1 MLHFNHLQ
9 KLTTTA
15 VALNLLAASV
25 PARAADYAP
34 IDCSKASSPAE
45 RAICR
50 SYPLGQAEAR
60 MATMFGVVTS
70 LVAMGQRGDIG
81 EAQRKWLKER
91 NACGDDSACIA
102 RLPISHHR
110 SVRGPRCDRVA
121 RSILNIARFD
131 SRRRH
136 RPSLYLHID
145 SVFVSDAA
153 S

>member
-1 MLHFNHLQ
+1 MLDYNNLRT
-9 KLTTTA
+9 LTGGA
-15 VALNLLAASV
+15 VALSLLAASV

-60 MATMFGVVTS
+60 MATLFGVVTS

-81 EAQRKWLKER
+81 DAQRKWLKER

-102 RLPISHHR
+102 RTYQSRIAELSATFDAIASH
-110 SVRGPRCDRVA
+110 GP
-121 RSILNIARFD
+121 F
-131 SRRRH
+131 
-136 RPSLYLHID
+136 
-145 SVFVSDAA
+145 
-153 S
+153 